1 MHICHLLWPF
11 WFGHYMLPK
20 YSVKVFLGILGFTH
34 IIVFVPKQKWNQ
46 YVYSFTE
53 YKITPN
59 WSRNQI
65 LWKFCINP
73 ATSHLAFNMHI
84 KWKREVE
91 NRKVLQRDLFWLI
104 FQNSWKYII
113 ETQWRWEG
121 LQNYYQSHLIFV
133 IFLMP
138 TISFLWRLYLC
149 KGRVKKQN
157 QLW

>member
-1 MHICHLLWPF
+1 MPFQYSQDGTGSPILNISLHIISLAMCTFAIYCDLFDL
-11 WFGHYMLPK
+11 GTTYMLPK

-91 NRKVLQRDLFWLI
+91 NRKVLQRDLF
-104 FQNSWKYII
+104 
-113 ETQWRWEG
+113 
-121 LQNYYQSHLIFV
+121 
-133 IFLMP
+133 
-138 TISFLWRLYLC
+138 
-149 KGRVKKQN
+149 
-157 QLW
+157 